1 MSDVSNTTE
10 VKSGVKTTEFAVT
23 ILTTIASVLVLS
35 GILKP
40 EDATQFVELGSQ
52 IVAGVLA
59 LVVVVSYIRGRVNI
73 KTEQLKLQTAVEM
86 SKSKQLG

>member
-1 MSDVSNTTE
+1 MTDSNVE

-23 ILTTIASVLVLS
+23 ILTTISSMLVVS

-59 LVVVVSYIRGRVNI
+59 LIVVVSYIRGRVNV
-73 KTEQLKLQTAVEM
+73 KTEQLKLQTALEINRN
-86 SKSKQLG
+86 KQLG